1 MDYGKS
7 AIETIRRRSSCRS
20 FDSRKINEDAL
31 KTMEAYAEELS
42 AAAVSGARFFLTGR
56 DADTGKG
63 EKLGTY
69 GVIAGARRFMVG
81 VANKQRMD
89 EAEFGYLFEK
99 WVLAATALDLG
110 TCWLGGTF
118 KREDFAKNAA
128 LLDSEFIP
136 IVSPVGIKRE
146 RRSVIDRVM
155 RAGAGSDKRK
165 PPEELFFDL
174 TPDKPLAAG
183 DYGAYA
189 TALEAVRIGPSA
201 SNKQPWRVVR
211 LPEGFAF
218 YLCRTKGYGV
228 AAYDIQK
235 NDIGIAMCHFELA
248 AAEGGLNGHWDKT
261 PPETLA
267 GGWEFVAFWH
277 AQE

>member
-1 MDYGKS
+1 MDYGES
-7 AIETIRRRSSCRS
+7 VIETIRRRSSCRAY
-20 FDSRKINEDAL
+20 DSGKTDENAL
-31 KTMEAYAEELS
+31 KTMELFADELS
-42 AAAVSGARFFLTGR
+42 AASVSGARFFLTGR
-56 DADTGKG
+56 NADGEKE

-69 GVIAGARRFMVG
+69 GIISGARHFMVG
-81 VANKQRMD
+81 VADKQRKD

-128 LLDSEFIP
+128 LADEEFIP
-136 IVSPVGIKRE
+136 IVSPVGIKKAH
-146 RRSVIDRVM
+146 RSVIDRIM
-155 RAGAGSDKRK
+155 RAGAGSNKRK
-165 PPEELFFDL
+165 PPEELFFNA
-174 TPDKPLAAG
+174 TPDKPLARE

-189 TALEAVRIGPSA
+189 AALEAVRIAPSA

-218 YLCRTKGYGV
+218 CLCRTKGYGSTNF
-228 AAYDIQK
+228 DLQK
-235 NDIGIAMCHFELA
+235 NDIGIAMCHFELV
-248 AAEGGLNGHWDKT
+248 AAECGLGGHWDKT

-267 GGWEFVAFWH
+267 QGWEFVAFWH
-277 AQE
+277 TEE